1 MKSIIFGGF
10 GQDGAL
16 LSRFLLEKGHVVYL
30 GSRLGDSKEERVR
43 AYLRALSAEYPSRI
57 HKVKIDL
64 LDQSSLETFLSEVLP
79 DQVFNFA
86 AESNVKKSWD
96 SPQEFIRN
104 NYQSAQNLFASII
117 RTNQNPRIIQM
128 LSSEIF
134 GEQDGPQDE
143 RTPSR
148 PSSPYGESKAMIRET
163 TERIRKEGNCW
174 ITSVIPFNHESYLR
188 SEDYFS
194 RKLSKAVVAIKSGS
208 QSFLEIGNMNS
219 LRDWG
224 SAAEYMHAVSLISQ
238 LTEPT
243 ELVLA
248 TGKQTKVSDLVDH
261 AFSYVGLESN
271 DFVRTNREF
280 YRASDPTNL
289 VGSAKKA
296 ENLLGWRAQTN
307 IIELIENMID
317 KDFEDKN

>member
-1 MKSIIFGGF
+1 VKSVIFGGF

-43 AYLRALSAEYPSRI
+43 VYLRDLSAKYPSRI
-57 HKVKIDL
+57 HKLKINL
-64 LDQSSLETFLSEVLP
+64 LDQSNLETLLSEILP

-96 SPQEFIRN
+96 NPEEYIRN

-117 RTNQNPRIIQM
+117 RTNQNPKVIQM

-143 RTPSR
+143 ETPSR
-148 PSSPYGESKAMIRET
+148 PSSPYGESKAMIREI
-163 TERIRKEGNCW
+163 TERLRKEGNCW
-174 ITSVIPFNHESYLR
+174 VTSVIPFNHESYLR

-194 RKLSKAVVAIKSGS
+194 RKLSKAVVAIRSGS

-224 SAAEYMHAVSLISQ
+224 SAVEYMHAVSLISQ

-243 ELVLA
+243 EIVLA
-248 TGKQTKVSDLVDH
+248 TGKQTKVSELVDH
-261 AFSYVGLESN
+261 AFSFVGLKSK
-271 DFVRTNREF
+271 DFVRTNSELYRE
-280 YRASDPTNL
+280 SDPTKL

-296 ENLLGWRAQTN
+296 ENLLGWRAETN
-307 IIELIENMID
+307 IIELIEDMIE
-317 KDFEDKN
+317 KDSRDLS